1 MMKKTLLLMV
11 LVGFAMNLLAQEKKI
26 TGVVTG
32 SSDGNTLPGVNIV
45 VKGTSV
51 GTVTDLDGNYSIT
64 VDAQDEILIF
74 SFIGMKTREEKIA
87 SRNVVNVELSQDA
100 LGLDEVVVT
109 GAGALT
115 KKKQL
120 GNAISTIPALDI
132 QESGAVSVGGA
143 LSGKLAGAQVMQNS
157 GGPAGGISVRLR
169 GASTVLGSS
178 DPLYIIDGVVVN
190 NESRELINLGGY
202 TQNRLVDIEPQDI
215 ERVEVIKGAAAAAI
229 YGSRASNGVVQ
240 IWTKRGSSKETT
252 VNFISSISVSEVR
265 KKLPYNNVEMV
276 WDGDV
281 AVDHNPDGSKVQR
294 NDYQDLIFRTAV
306 GTKNYLSLSKAVGD
320 TKYFFS
326 ASHFN
331 NEGVVDNTSFQR
343 TTARLRIDDQIY
355 PWLNVS
361 VGTNVS
367 YNESSDQFNNEDFN
381 YGLLT
386 SFLFADNTTD
396 MHPTAGVY
404 PGFGWITNIQEAID
418 QVKAKQVNKRVISD
432 FKLRLTPFKG
442 FSLDYSF
449 GYDYSNS
456 IATLYVPV
464 GFNTTPQGVA
474 QRGSMDE
481 IKMNNDINARY
492 MFAINDDIVSTTS
505 AGYSLQYDRYERLS
519 LSAEGLIP
527 TVESTN
533 AGTVTGRT
541 DYAAEKS
548 IRGYYFQQTFGIY
561 DKLFLTG
568 AIRVDESSVFGND
581 ERRQT
586 YPKLSASYV
595 VSDNDF
601 WKNSKIGNVLNTFKV
616 RSSWGRAGNM
626 TAIDAYDRYTNYNTV
641 AINGATGLV
650 KPSVLGNENI
660 KPERQTEYEVGTDLE
675 FFKGKFGLE
684 LTYYHQDIDD
694 LLLNRTLASSTG
706 ADFRVENVGTMSNR
720 GFELLFRA
728 NLIQKK
734 SFSWDLTATYST
746 NENEVNGI
754 EGDLITYAWGE
765 SAAKNG
771 NPLGVFY
778 GYYYARNADGSLLL
792 DANGLPQREKGGYE
806 NNEAVSERGS
816 DGQPTGENL
825 KKVIGDPNPDFIAS
839 LTNEMRYKNWSFRAQ
854 FDAVQGFD
862 VISWDKR
869 ILNRF
874 PGGDGEA
881 KELLGKRPK
890 GWGKAEYNIY
900 ESFVEDGS
908 FIKLREVS
916 LGYNYKPKVDWC
928 ESIKFSITGRNLF
941 SIDSYYGM
949 DPEVNREGQSNV
961 VRGNDMASV
970 PIPRTITFGVNVK
983 F

>member
-1 MMKKTLLLMV
+1 MMKKTLLFVV
-11 LVGFAMNLLAQEKKI
+11 LVAFVINALAQEKKI

-32 SSDGNTLPGVNIV
+32 SSDGNTLPGVNVV
-45 VKGTSV
+45 VKGTNT
-51 GTVTDLDGNYSIT
+51 GTITDIDGQYSIS
-64 VDAQDEILIF
+64 VKAQDQVLVF
-74 SFIGMKTREEKIA
+74 SFIGMKTREEKVTG
-87 SRNVVNVELSQDA
+87 RNVVSVELFEDA
-100 LGLDEVVVT
+100 LGLDEVVIT

-132 QESGAVSVGGA
+132 QESGAVSVGAA

-157 GGPAGGISVRLR
+157 GGPAGGISIRLR

-215 ERVEVIKGAAAAAI
+215 ERIEVIKGAAASAI

-240 IWTKRGSSKETT
+240 IWTKRGSSGKTAI
-252 VNFISSISVSEVR
+252 NFISSMSVSEVR
-265 KKLPYNNVEMV
+265 KTLPYNDVDMI

-281 AVDHNPDGSKVQR
+281 AVNTNTDGSEVQR
-294 NDYQDLIFRTAV
+294 YDYQDLIFRTAV
-306 GTKNYLSLSKAVGD
+306 GTKNYLSLSRAVND

-331 NEGVVDNTSFQR
+331 NEGVVNNTDFQR
-343 TTARLRIDDQIY
+343 TTARLRIDDQVL

-361 VGTNVS
+361 MGTNVS
-367 YNESSDQFNNEDFN
+367 YNKSNDQFNNEDFN

-386 SFLFADNTTD
+386 SFLFADNTIDMRPTD
-396 MHPTAGVY
+396 GVY
-404 PGFGWITNIQEAID
+404 PSFGWITNIQEAID
-418 QVKAKQVNKRVISD
+418 LVQVEQVNKRVISD
-432 FKLRLTPFKG
+432 FKLKMTPFKG
-442 FSLDYSF
+442 FSLDYSL
-449 GYDYSNS
+449 GYDHSNS
-456 IATLYVPV
+456 IAQLYVPV

-474 QRGSMDE
+474 QKE
-481 IKMNNDINARY
+481 TLNETKINNDINARY
-492 MFAINDDIVSTTS
+492 LFEINEDIVSTTS
-505 AGYSLQYDRYERLS
+505 VGYSLQYDSYEQLS
-519 LSAEGLIP
+519 VSAEGLISS
-527 TVESTN
+527 VESTN
-533 AGTVTGRT
+533 AGTLNDRD
-541 DYAAEKS
+541 DYKAEKS
-548 IRGYYFQQTFGIY
+548 ISGYYLQQTLGFY

-568 AIRVDESSVFGND
+568 AVRVDKSSVFGAD

-586 YPKLSASYV
+586 YPKLSLSYV

-601 WKNSKIGNVLNTFKV
+601 WRNSKIGKIVNTFKV
-616 RSSWGRAGNM
+616 RSSWGKAGNM
-626 TAIDAYDRYTNYNTV
+626 TAIDAYDRYTNYSPV
-641 AINGATGLV
+641 AINGQTGLV
-650 KPSVLGNENI
+650 KPGALGNENV
-660 KPERQTEYEVGTDLE
+660 KPEKQTEIEVGADLE
-675 FFKGKFGLE
+675 FFKGRFGLE
-684 LTYYHQDIDD
+684 MTYYDQDIDD
-694 LLLNRTLASSTG
+694 LLLPRTLASSTG
-706 ADFRVENVGTMSNR
+706 ADSRIENVGTMTNK
-720 GFELLFRA
+720 GFELLLKAR
-728 NLIQKK
+728 LIQKK

-746 NENEVNGI
+746 NKNEVNGI

-771 NPLGVFY
+771 NSLGIFY
-778 GYYYARNADGSLLL
+778 GYYYARNEDGSLLL
-792 DANGLPQREKGGYE
+792 TADGLPQREKGYYE
-806 NNEAVSERGS
+806 NNEAVSLRGT

-825 KKVIGDPNPDFIAS
+825 KKVIGDPNPDFLAS
-839 LTNEMRYKNWSFRAQ
+839 LTNEIRYKKWSFRAQ

-874 PGGDGEA
+874 SGGDGEA

-890 GWGKAEYNIY
+890 GWGKAEYSIY

-916 LGYNYKPKVDWC
+916 LAYNYKPKVSWC
-928 ESIKFSITGRNLF
+928 GSIKFSITGRNLF
-941 SIDSYYGM
+941 SIDNYYGM